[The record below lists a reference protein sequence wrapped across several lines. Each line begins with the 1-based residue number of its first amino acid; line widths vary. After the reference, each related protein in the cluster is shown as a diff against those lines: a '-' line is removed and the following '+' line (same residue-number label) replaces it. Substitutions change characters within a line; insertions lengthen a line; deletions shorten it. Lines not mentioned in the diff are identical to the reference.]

1 MPNSHARQQLETLQE
16 ALGALAQSQLT
27 AASFS
32 ALTEKQVTLLA
43 ALPPRYTEVLTQ
55 LLTRLES
62 SALFTEESCSFSHK
76 DLVDSLQLWLDKA
89 RGLLMKS
96 DSIRHEI

>member
-1 MPNSHARQQLETLQE
+1 MHNSHARQQLEALQE
-16 ALGALAQSQLT
+16 ALDELVKSQLN

-32 ALTEKQVTLLA
+32 ALAEKQVTLLA
-43 ALPPRYTEVLTQ
+43 TLPPRYTEVLTQ

-76 DLVDSLQLWLDKA
+76 ELLGSLQLWLNKA
-89 RGLLMKS
+89 RGILAKS
-96 DSIRHEI
+96 DFSRQNN